1 MNPASR
7 RVEWLDAARGIGIIL
22 VVMGH
27 AERGLVTSGILKG
40 DVWAVFDLSIYTF
53 HMPLFML
60 LAGINVKSS
69 LAKGTGP
76 FLKARARTIA
86 YPYALWSLIQGA
98 MLVAMAGVIN
108 GKGDWSKLLRIGWEP
123 ISPFWF
129 LYALMAF
136 VLLVAAVGLRPR
148 VLVPVA
154 IAALAASGLISGE
167 NILHQMA
174 YMFPFFIIGALGS
187 AAIKQWHV
195 RWIWLPALVA
205 AWLAAYQ
212 IVPTDIRVPYL
223 TPWSFPAALAGCA
236 FVMALAQTVRGPLK
250 EMLAALGR
258 ISMTIYVM
266 HVLATAG
273 TRIVMVKLGI
283 EAPGAVYLAACTA
296 AGIAA
301 PLIAHVVLDRLGLLP
316 WLGLT
321 GKLGQTARP
330 ARSAGP
336 QPESSAPVHG

>member
-1 MNPASR
+1 MNVATK

-22 VVMGH
+22 VVLGH
-27 AERGLVTSGILKG
+27 AERGLVTSGILNG
-40 DVWAVFDLSIYTF
+40 SFWPVFDLAIYTF

-69 LAKGTGP
+69 LAKGTGA
-76 FLKARARTIA
+76 FLKGRARTIA
-86 YPYALWSLIQGA
+86 YPYVLWSLIQGA

-136 VLLVAAVGLRPR
+136 VLLVAVTGLRPR
-148 VLVPVA
+148 ILIPLA
-154 IAALAASGLISGE
+154 IAGLAASGLLQGE
-167 NILHQMA
+167 TILHQMA

-187 AAIKQWHV
+187 QDIKQWRAH
-195 RWIWLPALVA
+195 WLWLPVIAVV
-205 AWLAAYQ
+205 WLAGYH
-212 IVPTDIRVPYL
+212 IVPTDIRLPYL

-236 FVMALAQTVRGPLK
+236 FVMCLAQAMRGPVSA
-250 EMLAALGR
+250 MFAALGR

-283 EAPGAVYLAACTA
+283 AAPGEVYLAACTA
-296 AGIAA
+296 AGIIA
-301 PLIAHVVLDRLGLLP
+301 PMCAHVVLDRLGLLP

-321 GKLGQTARP
+321 GKLGQAGRP
-330 ARSAGP
+330 AKVASTPPVG
-336 QPESSAPVHG
+336 SAPVHG